1 MNKAIVLFARSPE
14 LGKVKSRLAVDLGE
28 QKALDVYIHLLT
40 QTMNK
45 MNELKH
51 VHVYVFFSGLDVSF
65 FDVLINAKFIEQT
78 NGDLGER
85 MLNAFELLVEKHD
98 SLVMIGS
105 DCYDLKTHDLK
116 EAFDKLR
123 DSDLVLGPSSDGGY
137 YLIGMKEAIPSFF
150 RDINWGTSTVFNET
164 MKIANKQSFDV
175 SVLSERNDLDDLSD
189 YRSFLTSSE

>member
-51 VHVYVFFSGLDVSF
+51 VDVYVFFSGLDVSF

-78 NGDLGER
+78 KGDLGER

-137 YLIGMKEAIPSFF
+137 YLIGLKEAIPSFF